1 MKNFCIERTSSMC
14 GRSNSH
20 RNELGEERFVTREIS
35 RASGVAM
42 GLLGLDYGS
51 GSDDSDDDA
60 NDGTRERIV
69 LAEPEPTA
77 ATAAVADEE
86 EEEEEEEEEAPL
98 DFSSILP
105 PPRLAESSRGVI
117 AGLPNPTAKKTGK
130 KKKVIAFKPPV
141 KTSALT
147 SGADSDSEEEAK
159 RAEKRRKTRAA
170 GRGGGGNRVV
180 PSQAE
185 EHGRPRRRRRRPRRR
200 PRRRAAAPRST
211 SAAGTGAGGAGSKP
225 PPPPQRR
232 RRRRFTRLSSTPWTR
247 AGGTSTRRIT
257 PRRTPAASRGP
268 PAAESRSARGRSG
281 GMGAGRRGRVLRRRR
296 ARRPR
301 SRSNGDARRRPAAAV
316 PGVTVKTVDLDTVR
330 SNSRHLLDDK
340 TSATGLAFD
349 DAYREKLQKEAGAKP
364 SFVHK
369 SKNQIGSLLYN
380 AKQNELKILEGRLQG
395 VTHKAMAKQK
405 YGCVIATWTRA
416 RVESYS
422 WQPNHDSRYTL
433 ERGRRKEGKNALPPS
448 TITSRPPQSS
458 FAMMFLTISAGSI
471 PSVLSAGFVLSVP
484 TNTSVGKP

>member
-1 MKNFCIERTSSMC
+1 MC

-20 RNELGEERFVTREIS
+20 RDELGEARVATREIS
-35 RASGVAM
+35 RATRVAM

-77 ATAAVADEE
+77 ATAAVAD

-147 SGADSDSEEEAK
+147 PVSADSDSEEEAK

-170 GRGGGGNRVV
+170 GRGGGGIASFLPKPKNMDVLGGGGDGLGGGLGGGGGTALDLGGGDGRGGGGIEAAENAAEEEAPAIH
-180 PSQAE
+180 PSQLYAVDE
-185 EHGRPRRRRRRPRRR
+185 SGRYLHASHH
-200 PRRRAAAPRST
+200 AAAYASGV
-211 SAAGTGAGGAGSKP
+211 AGPARGGIEERARAIGGMGAGGAGGFSVD
-225 PPPPQRR
+225 
-232 RRRRFTRLSSTPWTR
+232 
-247 AGGTSTRRIT
+247 
-257 PRRTPAASRGP
+257 AALDD
-268 PAAESRSARGRSG
+268 ALEIE
-281 GMGAGRRGRVLRRRR
+281 RRR
-296 ARRPR
+296 AEASGR
-301 SRSNGDARRRPAAAV
+301 GG

-405 YGCVIATWTRA
+405 YGW
-416 RVESYS
+416 
-422 WQPNHDSRYTL
+422 
-433 ERGRRKEGKNALPPS
+433 
-448 TITSRPPQSS
+448 
-458 FAMMFLTISAGSI
+458 
-471 PSVLSAGFVLSVP
+471 
-484 TNTSVGKP
+484 

>member
-1 MKNFCIERTSSMC
+1 MC

-170 GRGGGGNRVV
+170 GRGGGGIASFLPKPKNMDVLGGGGGGLGGGLGGGGGTALDLGGGDGRGGGGIEAAAAAAEEEAPAIH
-180 PSQAE
+180 PSQLYAVDE
-185 EHGRPRRRRRRPRRR
+185 SGRYLHASHH
-200 PRRRAAAPRST
+200 AAAYASGV
-211 SAAGTGAGGAGSKP
+211 AGPARGGIEERARAIGGMGAGGAGGFSVD
-225 PPPPQRR
+225 
-232 RRRRFTRLSSTPWTR
+232 
-247 AGGTSTRRIT
+247 
-257 PRRTPAASRGP
+257 AALDD
-268 PAAESRSARGRSG
+268 ALEIE
-281 GMGAGRRGRVLRRRR
+281 RRR
-296 ARRPR
+296 AEASGR
-301 SRSNGDARRRPAAAV
+301 GG

-405 YGCVIATWTRA
+405 YGW
-416 RVESYS
+416 
-422 WQPNHDSRYTL
+422 
-433 ERGRRKEGKNALPPS
+433 
-448 TITSRPPQSS
+448 
-458 FAMMFLTISAGSI
+458 
-471 PSVLSAGFVLSVP
+471 
-484 TNTSVGKP
+484 

>member
-1 MKNFCIERTSSMC
+1 MC

-20 RNELGEERFVTREIS
+20 RNELGEERLVTREIS

-77 ATAAVADEE
+77 ATAAVADE

-170 GRGGGGNRVV
+170 GRGGGGIASFLPKPKNMDVLGGGGDGLGGGLGGGGGTALDLGGGDGRGGGGIEAAAAAAEEEAPAIH
-180 PSQAE
+180 PSQLYAVDE
-185 EHGRPRRRRRRPRRR
+185 SGRYLHASHH
-200 PRRRAAAPRST
+200 AAAYASGV
-211 SAAGTGAGGAGSKP
+211 AGPARGGIEERARAIGGMGAGGAGGFSVD
-225 PPPPQRR
+225 
-232 RRRRFTRLSSTPWTR
+232 
-247 AGGTSTRRIT
+247 
-257 PRRTPAASRGP
+257 AALDD
-268 PAAESRSARGRSG
+268 ALEIE
-281 GMGAGRRGRVLRRRR
+281 RRR
-296 ARRPR
+296 AEASGR
-301 SRSNGDARRRPAAAV
+301 GG

-405 YGCVIATWTRA
+405 YGW
-416 RVESYS
+416 
-422 WQPNHDSRYTL
+422 
-433 ERGRRKEGKNALPPS
+433 
-448 TITSRPPQSS
+448 
-458 FAMMFLTISAGSI
+458 
-471 PSVLSAGFVLSVP
+471 
-484 TNTSVGKP
+484 